1 MINNIVN
8 GLTKIEALMQDNIIN
23 TLFNLFD
30 VSNQLDF
37 LYKEEFGDIL
47 TDYTYTEMHTIDSI
61 GKIENPNVTKI
72 ALNLNLSKAAISKII
87 KKLIKKKSIEI
98 YKSPDNKKET
108 YYKLTPV
115 GHEVFEKHL
124 KMHESWCE
132 KDKTFF
138 KKFSKKD
145 LEITFEI
152 LSKYTKLLETRLE
165 SIKENL
171 K

>member
-1 MINNIVN
+1 
-8 GLTKIEALMQDNIIN
+8 
-23 TLFNLFD
+23 
-30 VSNQLDF
+30 
-37 LYKEEFGDIL
+37 
-47 TDYTYTEMHTIDSI
+47 
-61 GKIENPNVTKI
+61 
-72 ALNLNLSKAAISKII
+72 
-87 KKLIKKKSIEI
+87 
-98 YKSPDNKKET
+98 
-108 YYKLTPV
+108 
-115 GHEVFEKHL
+115 
-124 KMHESWCE
+124 MHESWCE

>member
-1 MINNIVN
+1 
-8 GLTKIEALMQDNIIN
+8 MQDNIIN

-47 TDYTYTEMHTIDSI
+47 TDYTYTEMHTIDAI

-108 YYKLTPV
+108 YYK
-115 GHEVFEKHL
+115 
-124 KMHESWCE
+124 
-132 KDKTFF
+132 
-138 KKFSKKD
+138 
-145 LEITFEI
+145 
-152 LSKYTKLLETRLE
+152 
-165 SIKENL
+165 
-171 K
+171 

>member
-1 MINNIVN
+1 MH
-8 GLTKIEALMQDNIIN
+8 DNILN
-23 TLFNLFD
+23 TLFNLYD
-30 VSNQLDF
+30 ITNQLDV

-47 TDYTYTEMHTIDSI
+47 KDYAYTEMHCIDSI

-72 ALNLNLSKAAISKII
+72 AQHLNLTKAGVSKII

-108 YYKLTPV
+108 YYKLTEI
-115 GHEVFEKHL
+115 GMEVFNKHL
-124 KMHESWCE
+124 KMHANWCE
-132 KDKTFF
+132 KDKAFF
-138 KKFSKKD
+138 KQFNKKE
-145 LEITFEI
+145 LEITFEV
-152 LSKYTKLLETRLE
+152 LNKYTKLLDTRLK